1 LIPWLGPSCLRFYS
15 IWVSQYIGEIGCQ
28 CCCRRLALRS
38 CLTTHLGRGSTM
50 AGGLRQ
56 GDPLSPM
63 LFLLVMEALSG
74 LIHRAEAWSLLQPLP
89 SCLIPYCASLYADDL
104 ILFLNPMATD
114 LQFFKCILTMFENA
128 SGLDYNLGKCQIVP
142 IRCDESQVQLVQ
154 QLFPCPIA

>member
-1 LIPWLGPSCLRFYS
+1 MGFPIHWRN
-15 IWVSQYIGEIGCQ
+15 WVSMLLSTVSTKVLLNNTPGERIY
-28 CCCRRLALRS
+28 
-38 CLTTHLGRGSTM
+38 HGR
-50 AGGLRQ
+50 GLRQ

-74 LIHRAEAWSLLQPLP
+74 LIHRVEAWSLLQPLP
-89 SCLIPYCASLYADDL
+89 SCLIPYRASLYADDL
-104 ILFLNPMATD
+104 ILFLNPVATD